1 MFTHVDKPIVI
12 RNIEI
17 KNRVVRGAA
26 TSVLGGG
33 TISED
38 LIAYHEAR
46 ARGGVGLSVL
56 DIMNIHPSSRIPINS
71 FDPRMGDVY
80 PPMIQRLKAHGMRVF
95 QQLWHGGRNTLAL
108 DGGPSWAPSAIPG
121 PSIGVVPMAMTKGMI
136 DELIAAFATLR
147 TNASCGAS
155 TASSSMLHTA
165 IWLRSFSR
173 PTPIRAPTSMAVRWR
188 TARAL

>member
-1 MFTHVDKPIVI
+1 MAAGAATPFRRRVTAPNPKSESAKCQDRGESTMFTHVDKPIVI

-17 KNRVVRGAA
+17 KNRVVRSAA
-26 TSVLGGG
+26 TSILGAG

-95 QQLWHGGRNTLAL
+95 Q
-108 DGGPSWAPSAIPG
+108 
-121 PSIGVVPMAMTKGMI
+121 
-136 DELIAAFATLR
+136 
-147 TNASCGAS
+147 
-155 TASSSMLHTA
+155 
-165 IWLRSFSR
+165 
-173 PTPIRAPTSMAVRWR
+173 
-188 TARAL
+188 